1 MTNQTA
7 PSAPRDN
14 LLGVCHAMGDTF
26 GFNPLYLRLAFL
38 VVVMLNAA
46 IAVGIYFVAGIAVL
60 AAKLATRKSGKTA
73 SKRTL
78 TLTHA

>member
-1 MTNQTA
+1 MTDQTA

-14 LLGVCHAMGDTF
+14 LFGVCHAIGETF

-38 VVVMLNAA
+38 LVVMVNAQ
-46 IAVGIYFVAGIAVL
+46 IALGAYFVGGIAVL
-60 AAKLATRKSGKTA
+60 AAKLATRRGARTA